1 MQGYPRIVQRQ
12 DESLE
17 KNVLRLLILYFEHKW
32 FLVAF
37 KFVNTL
43 QVKYLVNILR
53 TYSNK
58 KSNFTYRSS
67 EKKEINVVSLQTFS
81 LRQFTRQ
88 LRHCHIKSVKMFPGL
103 QCCLL
108 CGCRVCPSE

>member
-12 DESLE
+12 DESLV

-43 QVKYLVNILR
+43 QVEV
-53 TYSNK
+53 
-58 KSNFTYRSS
+58 SS
-67 EKKEINVVSLQTFS
+67 KHTKNVFKQEI
-81 LRQFTRQ
+81 
-88 LRHCHIKSVKMFPGL
+88 
-103 QCCLL
+103 
-108 CGCRVCPSE
+108 

>member
-43 QVKYLVNILR
+43 QVEV
-53 TYSNK
+53 
-58 KSNFTYRSS
+58 SS
-67 EKKEINVVSLQTFS
+67 KHTKNVFKQEI
-81 LRQFTRQ
+81 
-88 LRHCHIKSVKMFPGL
+88 
-103 QCCLL
+103 
-108 CGCRVCPSE
+108 